1 MKFAL
6 IVSLHGKTKSYF
18 LMPPEGKEE
27 KKTISSYITLK
38 LAVIASG
45 LRIEEKRSPP

>member
-1 MKFAL
+1 MKFVL

-27 KKTISSYITLK
+27 KKTIFYNTLK
-38 LAVIASG
+38 LALIASD
-45 LRIEEKRSPP
+45 LRLEEK